1 MVITRSLNLLPL
13 EIRNFT
19 PSSLVPLT
27 LLHVRGRYEVELAIM
42 LRGRYEVELAIMMT
56 KALDPRA

>member
-42 LRGRYEVELAIMMT
+42 MT